1 MDLGGSPKMEGQKV
15 TSRKYY
21 EMELQKLNA
30 SLLEMGE
37 TIRMA
42 IGGAVTALLEFDHDK
57 AREIIAY
64 DEQIDRQNREIEQQ
78 CYTLLLSQQPVAGDL
93 RMVSAALKMTT
104 DMERIGDHAA
114 DISEIELMLENLPTL
129 SCAPIRQMATETSV
143 MLIKSLEAF
152 AQRDEEKANWVIG
165 RDDVVDDLFDTVKSE
180 LIEAI
185 RQNADNG
192 EAATDLLMAAKYFE
206 RIGDHATNIAQWAI
220 FSITGEMPKD

>member
-1 MDLGGSPKMEGQKV
+1 M

-37 TIRMA
+37 MIRMA

-152 AQRDEEKANWVIG
+152 AQCDEEKANWVID

>member
-1 MDLGGSPKMEGQKV
+1 MDLGGSPKKEGQKV

-37 TIRMA
+37 MIRMA

>member
-1 MDLGGSPKMEGQKV
+1 M

-37 TIRMA
+37 MIRMA

-78 CYTLLLSQQPVAGDL
+78 CYALLLSQQPVAGDL

-129 SCAPIRQMATETSV
+129 SCEPIRQMATETSV

>member
-37 TIRMA
+37 MIRVA

-78 CYTLLLSQQPVAGDL
+78 CYALLLSQQPVAGDL

>member
-37 TIRMA
+37 MIRMA
-42 IGGAVTALLEFDHDK
+42 IDGAVTALLEFDHDK

-220 FSITGEMPKD
+220 FSITGDMPKD

>member
-1 MDLGGSPKMEGQKV
+1 MEGQKV

-37 TIRMA
+37 MIRMA

-152 AQRDEEKANWVIG
+152 AQRDEEKANWVID

>member
-1 MDLGGSPKMEGQKV
+1 M

-37 TIRMA
+37 MIRMA
-42 IGGAVTALLEFDHDK
+42 IGRAVTALLEFDHDK

>member
-1 MDLGGSPKMEGQKV
+1 MEGQKV

-37 TIRMA
+37 MIRMA
-42 IGGAVTALLEFDHDK
+42 IDGAVTALLEFDHDK

-152 AQRDEEKANWVIG
+152 AQRDEEKANWVID

-185 RQNADNG
+185 SQNADNG

>member
-1 MDLGGSPKMEGQKV
+1 MNLGGSPKMEGQKV

-37 TIRMA
+37 MIRMA

-78 CYTLLLSQQPVAGDL
+78 CYALLLSQQPVAGDL

>member
-37 TIRMA
+37 MIRMA
-42 IGGAVTALLEFDHDK
+42 IDGAVTALLEFDHDK

-78 CYTLLLSQQPVAGDL
+78 WYTLLLSQQPVAGDL

-152 AQRDEEKANWVIG
+152 AQRDEEKANWVID

>member
-1 MDLGGSPKMEGQKV
+1 MK
-15 TSRKYY
+15 
-21 EMELQKLNA
+21 MELQKLNV

-37 TIRMA
+37 MIRMA

-78 CYTLLLSQQPVAGDL
+78 CYALLLSQQPVAGDL

-220 FSITGEMPKD
+220 FSITAKCRRTDFLSQLR

>member
-1 MDLGGSPKMEGQKV
+1 M
-15 TSRKYY
+15 TTRKYY
-21 EMELQKLNA
+21 DMELQTLNEE
-30 SLLEMGE
+30 LMRMGE
-37 TIRMA
+37 MICQAISGA
-42 IGGAVTALLEFDHDK
+42 IGALLERDNEK

>member
-37 TIRMA
+37 MIRMA

-129 SCAPIRQMATETSV
+129 SCAPIRQMAMETSV

-152 AQRDEEKANWVIG
+152 AQRDEEKANWVID

>member
-37 TIRMA
+37 MIRMA

-220 FSITGEMPKD
+220 FSIMGEMPKD

>member
-37 TIRMA
+37 MIRMA

-129 SCAPIRQMATETSV
+129 SCAPIRQMAMETSV

-165 RDDVVDDLFDTVKSE
+165 RDDVVDDLFDTVKGE

>member
-37 TIRMA
+37 MIRMA
-42 IGGAVTALLEFDHDK
+42 IDGAVTALLEFDHDK

>member
-30 SLLEMGE
+30 SLLKMGE
-37 TIRMA
+37 MIRMA
-42 IGGAVTALLEFDHDK
+42 IGGAVTALLELDHDK

-152 AQRDEEKANWVIG
+152 AQRDEEKANWVID

-180 LIEAI
+180 LTEAI

>member
-37 TIRMA
+37 MIRMA
-42 IGGAVTALLEFDHDK
+42 IDGAVTALLEFDHDK

-78 CYTLLLSQQPVAGDL
+78 CYILLLSQQPVAGDL

>member
-37 TIRMA
+37 MIRMA

-152 AQRDEEKANWVIG
+152 AQRDEEKANWVID
-165 RDDVVDDLFDTVKSE
+165 RDDMVDDLFDTVKSE

>member
-1 MDLGGSPKMEGQKV
+1 M

-37 TIRMA
+37 MIRMA

-114 DISEIELMLENLPTL
+114 DISEIELMLEKLPTL
-129 SCAPIRQMATETSV
+129 NCQDDSPDGDGDERDAHQEPGSV
-143 MLIKSLEAF
+143 CPARRRKGKLGH
-152 AQRDEEKANWVIG
+152 RPRRRGG
-165 RDDVVDDLFDTVKSE
+165 RSV
-180 LIEAI
+180 
-185 RQNADNG
+185 
-192 EAATDLLMAAKYFE
+192 
-206 RIGDHATNIAQWAI
+206 
-220 FSITGEMPKD
+220 

>member
-37 TIRMA
+37 MIRMA
-42 IGGAVTALLEFDHDK
+42 IGRAVTALLEFDHDK

>member
-1 MDLGGSPKMEGQKV
+1 
-15 TSRKYY
+15 
-21 EMELQKLNA
+21 
-30 SLLEMGE
+30 
-37 TIRMA
+37 
-42 IGGAVTALLEFDHDK
+42 
-57 AREIIAY
+57 
-64 DEQIDRQNREIEQQ
+64 
-78 CYTLLLSQQPVAGDL
+78 
-93 RMVSAALKMTT
+93 MVSAALKMTT

-220 FSITGEMPKD
+220 FSITAKCRRTDFLSQLR

>member
-37 TIRMA
+37 MIRMA

-143 MLIKSLEAF
+143 MLLKSLEAF
-152 AQRDEEKANWVIG
+152 AQRDEEKANWVID

-220 FSITGEMPKD
+220 FSITGEMPKN

>member
-1 MDLGGSPKMEGQKV
+1 MDLGGSPKKEGQKV

-37 TIRMA
+37 MIRMA
-42 IGGAVTALLEFDHDK
+42 IDGAVTALLEFDHDK

-152 AQRDEEKANWVIG
+152 AQRDEEKANWVID